1 MQLSTS
7 CIVHSHPEKTL
18 TSKHLRAAGLRAGG
32 LHSAEGSCSLPVPW
46 ASKTPRL
53 PPARWV
59 GMGQGDPRC
68 WAAERG
74 TGCWHPTPPAT
85 RPSCWGGVG
94 NSTVQTARREQ
105 GRIGAGTAASQQGT
119 AASQQGMATQGWEVS
134 EKPEGVGHGMR
145 CSLGTQL
152 PDLPV
157 NTSNPLSSDH
167 VLAGK
172 AVTQTDAGTGGWVL
186 YSLSSSSTCE

>member
-1 MQLSTS
+1 MQLSTL
-7 CIVHSHPEKTL
+7 CIVHSRPEKTL
-18 TSKHLRAAGLRAGG
+18 TSKHLRAGGLRAGG
-32 LHSAEGSCSLPVPW
+32 LHSGEGSCSLPVPW
-46 ASKTPRL
+46 ARKTPRL
-53 PPARWV
+53 PPARRA
-59 GMGQGDPRC
+59 GTHQGEPRC

-74 TGCWHPTPPAT
+74 TGCWHPMPPAA

-105 GRIGAGTAASQQGT
+105 GRIGAGTAASQRET
-119 AASQQGMATQGWEVS
+119 ATQGWEVS
-134 EKPEGVGHGMR
+134 EKPEGVGHGMH

-157 NTSNPLSSDH
+157 NTSNPLSSHH

-172 AVTQTDAGTGGWVL
+172 AVTQTDTGTGGWVL

>member
-1 MQLSTS
+1 MSSL
-7 CIVHSHPEKTL
+7 CRVHSHPEKPL
-18 TSKHLRAAGLRAGG
+18 TSKHLRAGGLRAGG

-59 GMGQGDPRC
+59 GMCQGEPRC
-68 WAAERG
+68 RTAERG
-74 TGCWHPTPPAT
+74 TGCWHPTSPAA

-94 NSTVQTARREQ
+94 HSTVQTARREQ
-105 GRIGAGTAASQQGT
+105 GRIGTGSAASQRET
-119 AASQQGMATQGWEVS
+119 ATQGWEVS
-134 EKPEGVGHGMR
+134 EKPEGVGHRMH

-157 NTSNPLSSDH
+157 NTSNQLSSDH

-172 AVTQTDAGTGGWVL
+172 AVTQADTRHWRLGVVL
-186 YSLSSSSTCE
+186 AV